1 MCDSYRKL
9 QAGAVVSDGALI
21 YGCEYPDYLRTR
33 LAAVPGGSMRV
44 VEFGCFSLPS
54 ILVQACADRVHIG
67 ECVAVCC
74 VLAAHAF
81 RPTRRG
87 G

>member
-1 MCDSYRKL
+1 M
-9 QAGAVVSDGALI
+9 GAVVSDGALI
-21 YGCEYPDYLRTR
+21 YECEYPHCLTAR
-33 LAAVPGGSMRV
+33 LAAEPGGRIRV

-54 ILVQACADRVHIG
+54 ILVQACADTVHIG

-81 RPTRRG
+81 RRTRG
-87 G
+87 GG

>member
-1 MCDSYRKL
+1 ME
-9 QAGAVVSDGALI
+9 AVVSDGALI
-21 YGCEYPDYLRTR
+21 YECEYPDYLTAR
-33 LAAVPGGSMRV
+33 LAAELGGRMRV
-44 VEFGCFSLPS
+44 IEFGCLSLPS
-54 ILVQACADRVHIG
+54 ILVQACADTVHIG

-81 RPTRRG
+81 RSTRCG